1 MKQNRWIKRMLHAGI
16 QTLIL
21 LVGITFLSFLLSW
34 LSPGD
39 AAERMLKKSG
49 MMVTEEQLEAK
60 REELGI
66 DQPLLVQYKNW
77 LVKLCKGDLGTSYKS
92 KKEVVQELAKNLPY
106 TAALTAVAMILVILI
121 SLPVG
126 ILCAQH
132 RNGLFDNIWRGVTY
146 LFSSLPSFF
155 VALLLMYVL
164 ALKLGLLPVIATR
177 NWKGILMPALVLAL
191 TLSAW
196 YIRQVRAIVL
206 KELSKGYIDGLKSRG
221 ISRRKILF
229 GHVLKNSMLP
239 LVTLFGISI
248 GNMMGGT
255 TIVESIFSWPGVGKL
270 AVDAIN
276 YRDYPVIQGYV
287 VWMALI
293 FLVINFAVDAS
304 YQFFDP
310 RVRKGVEKDG

>member
-106 TAALTAVAMILVILI
+106 TAALTAVAMLLVILI

-132 RNGLFDNIWRGVTY
+132 RNGLFDNIWSDVSVFFPSILFCGIAAHVCSGSEARTSSGDRDQKLERDPDAGTGSCPDTVRLVYPSGSGDRAEGALQRVYRWPEEQRNIPAEDPFRACTEKQHAAAGDTFWNIHWKYDGRNDHCGEY
-146 LFSSLPSFF
+146 LF
-155 VALLLMYVL
+155 L
-164 ALKLGLLPVIATR
+164 AGSRENGRGCHQLQRLSGDPGLCGLDGTYFSGDQFCSRCILPV
-177 NWKGILMPALVLAL
+177 L
-191 TLSAW
+191 
-196 YIRQVRAIVL
+196 
-206 KELSKGYIDGLKSRG
+206 
-221 ISRRKILF
+221 
-229 GHVLKNSMLP
+229 
-239 LVTLFGISI
+239 
-248 GNMMGGT
+248 
-255 TIVESIFSWPGVGKL
+255 
-270 AVDAIN
+270 
-276 YRDYPVIQGYV
+276 
-287 VWMALI
+287 
-293 FLVINFAVDAS
+293 
-304 YQFFDP
+304 
-310 RVRKGVEKDG
+310 

>member
-106 TAALTAVAMILVILI
+106 TAALTAVAMLLVILI
-121 SLPVG
+121 SLLVG

-206 KELSKGYIDGLKSRG
+206 KELSKEYIDGLKSRG

-255 TIVESIFSWPGVGKL
+255 TIVESIFSWPGVGKM

>member
-106 TAALTAVAMILVILI
+106 TAALTAVAMLLVILI

-221 ISRRKILF
+221 ISRR
-229 GHVLKNSMLP
+229 
-239 LVTLFGISI
+239 
-248 GNMMGGT
+248 
-255 TIVESIFSWPGVGKL
+255 
-270 AVDAIN
+270 
-276 YRDYPVIQGYV
+276 
-287 VWMALI
+287 
-293 FLVINFAVDAS
+293 
-304 YQFFDP
+304 
-310 RVRKGVEKDG
+310 

>member
-92 KKEVVQELAKNLPY
+92 KKEVVRELAKNLPY

-255 TIVESIFSWPGVGKL
+255 TIVESIFSWPGVGKM

>member
-92 KKEVVQELAKNLPY
+92 KKEVLQELAKNLPY

-164 ALKLGLLPVIATR
+164 ALELGLLPVIATR

-206 KELSKGYIDGLKSRG
+206 KELSKEYIDGLKSRG

-255 TIVESIFSWPGVGKL
+255 TIVESIFSWPGVGKM
-270 AVDAIN
+270 AVDASN

>member
-255 TIVESIFSWPGVGKL
+255 TIVESIFSWPGVGKM

-293 FLVINFAVDAS
+293 FLVINFAVDVS

>member
-77 LVKLCKGDLGTSYKS
+77 LVNLCKGDLGTSYKS

-255 TIVESIFSWPGVGKL
+255 TIVESIFSWPGVGKM

>member
-132 RNGLFDNIWRGVTY
+132 RNGLFDNTWRGVTY

-255 TIVESIFSWPGVGKL
+255 TIVESIFSWPGVGKM

>member
-239 LVTLFGISI
+239 LGISI

-255 TIVESIFSWPGVGKL
+255 TIVESIFSWPGVGKM

>member
-239 LVTLFGISI
+239 LVTIFGISI

-255 TIVESIFSWPGVGKL
+255 TIVESIFSWPGVGKM

>member
-66 DQPLLVQYKNW
+66 DHPLLVQYKNW

-255 TIVESIFSWPGVGKL
+255 TIVESIFSWPGVGKM